1 MSPSFF
7 RCFSPEKYHNEL
19 LLSVDLKD
27 FTCTH
32 EFARQ
37 ETYSAASIILGVFF
51 LLVVLV
57 MTGTILTALWRRGLI
72 RCTPREVVGRYS
84 QVTVYPNPAE
94 MEWDDKDLDHIWT
107 MPSPDIQNVRRL
119 A

>member
-1 MSPSFF
+1 
-7 RCFSPEKYHNEL
+7 
-19 LLSVDLKD
+19 VDLSD

-32 EFARQ
+32 ESARHK
-37 ETYSAASIILGVFF
+37 TYSAVSIILGV
-51 LLVVLV
+51 LLLLMALVV
-57 MTGTILTALWRRGLI
+57 TGTILTALWRRGLI
-72 RCTPREVVGRYS
+72 RCAPREVVGRYF

-107 MPSPDIQNVRRL
+107 LPSADRQNVRRG